1 MAWTFNAPLSTLS
14 DTPTVNK
21 AESLWERE
29 MLGGLTEDNNPIP
42 KPVVWLVFLTVC
54 TAFCVTFPLWGQRPT
69 AALYAP
75 YVNLMDRPE
84 VLAAKDDVEA
94 MKIIVALNQRDVKSG
109 ASNSTSNNDSPTP
122 PGAVKV
128 DVVSKDTMLARHP
141 LTMGDLRLIKS
152 DILAL
157 QARPNVDLR
166 DYTVVGEH
174 VVLANFEGNYR
185 PDGTR
190 IRQQPWW
197 DKGYTIDLFYLTAF
211 FTGVFL
217 VVKRLPPTRWQPRH
231 GADHDFAG
239 VGTFGGT
246 K

>member
-14 DTPTVNK
+14 DTPTVEK

-42 KPVVWLVFLTVC
+42 RPVIWLVALTVC

-75 YVNLMDRPE
+75 YVNSMDKPE

-94 MKIIVALNQRDVKSG
+94 MQKIVAINKG
-109 ASNSTSNNDSPTP
+109 IGNND
-122 PGAVKV
+122 AQ
-128 DVVSKDTMLARHP
+128 LARHP
-141 LTMGDLRLIKS
+141 LTMDDLRLIRPQ
-152 DILAL
+152 IQAL
-157 QARPNVDLR
+157 QSRPEVDLR
-166 DYTVVGEH
+166 DYTVVGDN
-174 VVLANFEGNYR
+174 VTIANFEGNYR

-197 DKGYTIDLFYLTAF
+197 DKGYTIDIFYLTAF
-211 FTGVFL
+211 FVGVFL
-217 VVKRLPPTRWQPRH
+217 VIKRLPPIQWQPRH
-231 GADHDFAG
+231 GHGADH
-239 VGTFGGT
+239 
-246 K
+246 